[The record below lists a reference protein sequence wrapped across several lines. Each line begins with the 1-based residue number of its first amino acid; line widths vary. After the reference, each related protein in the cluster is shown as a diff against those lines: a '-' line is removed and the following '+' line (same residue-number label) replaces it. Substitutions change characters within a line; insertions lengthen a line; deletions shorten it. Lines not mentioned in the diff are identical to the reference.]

1 MWKKLV
7 FDKNIVLL
15 QYINFKNTPIMILT
29 TTPTIEGHSIKEYKG
44 IVASRAVF
52 GANAFKDMFAG
63 IRDIVGGRVNSYE
76 KVFMKAQETAMEN
89 ISQEAMQRGANAIVG
104 IHIDYENIGSML
116 MVAVSGTAV
125 TI

>member
-1 MWKKLV
+1 MV

-15 QYINFKNTPIMILT
+15 QYINFKNTAIMILT

-44 IVASRAVF
+44 IVTSRAVF